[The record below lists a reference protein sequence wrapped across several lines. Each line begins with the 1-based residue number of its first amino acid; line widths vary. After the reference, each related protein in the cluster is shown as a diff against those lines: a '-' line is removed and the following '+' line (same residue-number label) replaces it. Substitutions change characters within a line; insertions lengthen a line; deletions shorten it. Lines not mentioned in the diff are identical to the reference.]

1 VVNATDY
8 YPFGMMMP
16 NRIYSANGSYRYG
29 FNGKENDNEVKA
41 EGNEQDYGKRIC
53 DPRIGRFLSV
63 DPLSKSYPEVSPYQF
78 ASNRP
83 IDGGD
88 LDGLEFEDKKTILA
102 GVASLRNTSASNTQN
117 VIINQVSACH
127 GVENP
132 NFQGEGG
139 SGWSADDA
147 HWSVVDSFNRTGI
160 MRDRH
165 GTQNSG
171 IWGTSQDARSVTNAP
186 TARKST
192 NY

>member
-16 NRIYSANGSYRYG
+16 NRIYSANRSYRYG

-41 EGNEQDYGKRIC
+41 EGNEQDYGMRIC

-63 DPLSKSYPEVSPYQF
+63 GPLSKSYPEVRPYQF
-78 ASNRP
+78 TSNRL

-102 GVASLRNTSASNTQN
+102 GVASLRNTRASNTQN

-127 GVENP
+127 GVGNP
-132 NFQGEGG
+132 NFQGGVAAVG
-139 SGWSADDA
+139 QLMMHIGVW
-147 HWSVVDSFNRTGI
+147 
-160 MRDRH
+160 
-165 GTQNSG
+165 
-171 IWGTSQDARSVTNAP
+171 
-186 TARKST
+186 
-192 NY
+192 